1 MATVE
6 VALVADRHLKE
17 LIETRSL
24 PEGAREK
31 VGQSLLRLEQFPRSG
46 RTLGG
51 SWRGYRALVGPWGW
65 MIAVYT
71 YEEAQ
76 DRVTV
81 VAFHDARTATA
92 ATGGRE

>member
-6 VALVADRHLKE
+6 VARVADRHLKE
-17 LIETRSL
+17 LIETRDL
-24 PEGAREK
+24 PEGTREK
-31 VGQSLLRLEQFPRSG
+31 VGQSLLRLEQFRRSG
-46 RTLGG
+46 KALAGG
-51 SWRGYRALVGPWGW
+51 WRGYCALVGPWGW
-65 MIAVYT
+65 LIAVYT

-76 DRVTV
+76 DRVSV